1 MTKSEAL
8 NLLSAQVNDLYGYEG
23 EIPRINYGPCGI
35 FSYLFYKEWKKRFEE
50 KLWFCFAITKDLE
63 ECDHIFLLFED
74 GTVFDGGNGTHSF
87 SDYDRFFVVIMKRFD
102 LDLLDRMAYGLDRTF
117 PRFCPK
123 FDRQKT
129 QKIIVRALKMIEEQA
144 KHCKAQK

>member
-1 MTKSEAL
+1 MEKACMTKSEVL
-8 NLLSAQVNDLYGYEG
+8 NLLSAQINDLYGYEG

-74 GTVFDGGNGTHSF
+74 GIVFDGGTGTHSF

-117 PRFCPK
+117 PRFCPA
-123 FDRQKT
+123 FDIKLT
-129 QKIIVRALKMIEEQA
+129 KKKIQETLEFLKAGEP
-144 KHCKAQK
+144 